1 MGCWENP
8 VVRSSLAEITS
19 SSRPAGMWSRLDRL
33 SQLAAVTLPSLVAPT
48 WTKLFGGVEVHIA
61 LLAIA
66 LFAAL
71 VPLVLALDG
80 GFTPEH
86 WRISSLFWA
95 AFASIGIGL
104 GVRSG
109 WASWAANSPGRR
121 FAFLLQLGGFILL
134 LVLQLWNAIAVQKGW
149 PYLLGLVGNLGYAFI
164 HFMGLVNPSADR
176 SEG

>member
-1 MGCWENP
+1 MTEE
-8 VVRSSLAEITS
+8 SSLIVIAEVAAALAGFSGIAAAFGRRQE
-19 SSRPAGMWSRLDRL
+19 RPWTEVERARL
-33 SQLAAVTLPSLVAPT
+33 SN
-48 WTKLFGGVEVHIA
+48 
-61 LLAIA
+61 LLNHSGIA

-109 WASWAANSPGRR
+109 WAGWATNSPGRR

-134 LVLQLWNAIAVQKGW
+134 LVLQLWNAISVQKGW
-149 PYLLGLVGNLGYAFI
+149 SYLLGLVGNLGYAFI